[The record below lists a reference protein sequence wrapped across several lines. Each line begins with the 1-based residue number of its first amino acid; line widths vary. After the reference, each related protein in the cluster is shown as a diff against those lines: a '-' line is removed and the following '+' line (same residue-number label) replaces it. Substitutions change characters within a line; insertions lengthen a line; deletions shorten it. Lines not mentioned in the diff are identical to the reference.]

1 MASLDRAYGIR
12 GAVIAI
18 SMAAVAG
25 GVHGTFAQSF
35 DWLAVKIIVG
45 VAGSIVLIMAGVI
58 SARQSWWGT
67 ISLGLTMG
75 GVFFL
80 SRWTCWSLMDGGTVG
95 ASNFL
100 TTTPFMWPDYLAA
113 EGISTFWIVEA
124 VSMCVPA
131 MIGCVTGHERGA
143 EA

>member
-12 GAVIAI
+12 GAVIAV

-25 GVHGTFAQSF
+25 AVHGTFAQAF
-35 DWLAVKIIVG
+35 DWLAVKILVG

-67 ISLGLTMG
+67 ISLGLFMG
-75 GVFFL
+75 GLFFL
-80 SRWTCWSLMDGGTVG
+80 ARWTCWSLMEGGTAG
-95 ASNFL
+95 AGSFL
-100 TTTPFMWPDYLAA
+100 STPPFLWPEYLAA
-113 EGISTFWIVEA
+113 AGISTFWIVEA

-131 MIGCVTGHERGA
+131 MIGCVTGHERGTA
-143 EA
+143 A